1 MPERYIEKTPAL
13 GNFEGMNILPEV
25 EKALATP
32 QRPEPTI
39 FDELKWMDDQVSSH
53 EGDLN
58 KAKSFGNDFSKSFFR
73 MKELQARH
81 YVKNLRLLQEEPN
94 NQNVR
99 NTFLYGL
106 HKHRH
111 IPILATLPQSDSQRN
126 GGYRYYPVS
135 PELQL
140 ESGGLE
146 QVPFYL
152 DEFPSHLSKDKKGR
166 YDFRNEALSP
176 SNTKFFPNRQAVAK
190 ALTPFYQIF
199 RDPYKKSM
207 KELIEDWNNAIE
219 SEEDKIDPSMAYGV
233 SSFGDEVREHFQLA
247 RVVRD
252 PEEAAFTPKN
262 SEVFLRP
269 TQEGEK
275 EDKNRFSLE
284 LSYRNLFAEAPDFID
299 SIGADGSEEAFEQ
312 ERDKYWAEKGFGTPT
327 YSSVKRKLVS
337 NLAQINWGKLPD
349 EDKKLMKEYL
359 GAIAQ
364 FYPDIPVDA
373 DGLGSFRH
381 PDGWDGHLSHNTFSH
396 IKAFQ
401 QSQYN
406 LFGLEEP
413 VNWNTDQDK
422 DFNGKVSGQDY
433 FQYNL
438 DKQVNSINRHMQRM
452 VKGWGRKA
460 PYPEGEGLDISNEEA
475 LADAR
480 RELDTAFHSEAIIEE
495 MGMEGASPEEVDD
508 LVKMISQYLELAN
521 LAAIHGE
528 EFRSFRNRSHSHYI
542 KNGIKRL
549 YDFRRRKGATEHSN
563 DYYKENI
570 SSDVDPVYELV
581 TEFLKDAENYVVMA
595 GRNGKKIIPLVDWI
609 GMSTSDKG
617 EMLLPSRVSAI
628 RLVGT
633 GIHERRK
640 LEELRK
646 GWIFKEPLDNWWV
659 REEVPEWNRILG
671 LSEEDKIG
679 SETEE
684 IDLGDAAEVLKKD
697 TNP

>member
-1 MPERYIEKTPAL
+1 MSDYIQRTPAL
-13 GNFEGMNILPEV
+13 EDLEGVGLLPEAR
-25 EKALATP
+25 EALATEE
-32 QRPEPTI
+32 RPIPTI
-39 FDELKWMDDQVSSH
+39 YDELKWLDNLSSEHAGRSDQS
-53 EGDLN
+53 
-58 KAKSFGNDFSKSFFR
+58 KSFRNDFSDSFHKL
-73 MKELQARH
+73 KELKARH
-81 YVKNLRLLQEEPN
+81 YVKNLSFLQRFPN
-94 NQNVR
+94 NKNVE
-99 NTFLYGL
+99 NAFLYGL
-106 HKHRH
+106 RQNRH
-111 IPILATLPQSDSQRN
+111 IPLLATLPRSETQRE
-126 GGYRYYPVS
+126 GGFRYYPIN
-135 PELQL
+135 PELRA
-140 ESGGLE
+140 ESDGLE

-152 DEFPSHLSKDKKGR
+152 DNFPTQLSKTKKGG
-166 YDFRNEALSP
+166 YNFKNEAVTP
-176 SNTKFFPNRQAVAK
+176 SNTKFFPNSQEVAK

-207 KELIEDWNNAIE
+207 KELIEDWNDGVE

-233 SSFGDEVREHFQLA
+233 SSFGEEAREYFQLA

-299 SIGADGSEEAFEQ
+299 SVGADGSEEAFEQ

-337 NLAQINWGKLPD
+337 HLAQRNWGNLPD

-359 GAIAQ
+359 GAMAQ
-364 FYPDIPVDA
+364 FYPDIPVDG

-381 PDGWDGHLSHNTFSH
+381 PDGWDGHLSHKTFSN
-396 IKAFQ
+396 ISAFQ
-401 QSQYN
+401 RAQLE
-406 LFGLEEP
+406 LFNEP

-438 DKQVNSINRHMQRM
+438 DKQVNSINRYMQRM

-570 SSDVDPVYELV
+570 SNDVDPVYELV

-595 GRNGKKIIPLVDWI
+595 GRNGKKIIPLVEWL
-609 GMSTSDKG
+609 GLSTSDEG
-617 EMLLPSRVSAI
+617 SLLLPSRVMSI
-628 RLVGT
+628 KLSGT
-633 GIHERRK
+633 DVSKNR
-640 LEELRK
+640 ELQELNK
-646 GWIFKEPLDNWWV
+646 WTIFGKKPLDTWWV
-659 REEVPEWNRILG
+659 
-671 LSEEDKIG
+671 EDKLSG
-679 SETEE
+679 ETEE
-684 IDLGDAAEVLKKD
+684 IDLGDAAKVLKKD